1 MTVFIVVGVVG
12 LLLLILSLVLD
23 DFLDGVLEG
32 IDFTGGYLSTSAIAA
47 FMAAFG
53 LVGALWMGQSD
64 GLVGALWM
72 GQSDSLGQSVLAG
85 AAAGLAMGGVAG
97 WVTRVMVHSPT
108 DRTPSPTDAVGA
120 SGVVVTAIP
129 EGGFGEVNIRLAG
142 APLKLNARASRP
154 LAVGTE
160 VVVVASLSAT
170 SVRVEESSV

>member
-1 MTVFIVVGVVG
+1 VTVFIVVGVVG

-64 GLVGALWM
+64 
-72 GQSDSLGQSVLAG
+72 SLGQSVLAG
-85 AAAGLAMGGVAG
+85 AAAGLAMGGIAG

-120 SGVVVTAIP
+120 SGVVITAIP